1 MPDWLKPLI
10 PYLAPVGAAGVAVA
24 VWAIKRAKRRTAAA
38 DLREAAKRR
47 EEAEKTPTKADD
59 EAAQAEFD
67 AAKRAL
73 EEE

>member
-1 MPDWLKPLI
+1 MPDWLKTMLPA
-10 PYLAPVGAAGVAVA
+10 LAPLGLAGLGVAVWY
-24 VWAIKRAKRRTAAA
+24 VRRAKRRAAAA
-38 DLREAAKRR
+38 DLREAARRR

>member
-10 PYLAPVGAAGVAVA
+10 PYLAPVGVAGVGVI
-24 VWAIKRAKRRTAAA
+24 VWYVRRAKRRAAAA